1 MSKTDL
7 FTLEIIANSLMVTTE
22 EMFYAFA
29 RTAKSP
35 VIYEVLDFAVG
46 ITDAKG
52 NLIAQAP
59 GVPGF
64 SGVLDFVARKVL
76 RKWGSELYPGDV
88 IVDNVPYDAG
98 THLNDVTLAMPMF
111 WRDELIGII
120 LSKGHWSEVGGA
132 AFGSWNPNATE
143 VYQEGLIMPCV
154 KLYNA
159 GELNKDV
166 LEMILSNSRL
176 PEYTRGDI
184 EAQVASMRV
193 AMKRVHKLIEKY
205 GLDSVLKAMSK
216 LIEDGEKYAYQK
228 LKELPKGV
236 FEAEDYIDAALA
248 GKDDPV
254 HVKVKVEITDE
265 KFVADFTGSDPQVN
279 ISINSPFPA
288 TVSGVREVY
297 MAVTDPHAY
306 PTGGFFK
313 PLEVIAP
320 EGTIFN
326 PKPPAP
332 TSTYWESMAFA
343 SDLVWKALAPHV
355 PDKLTAG
362 HFLSI
367 IATIVG
373 GIDDRTGEPFAI
385 VEPQPGGWGAGYD
398 MDGTSGLV
406 AIGDGDTYIASSEV
420 YEKNFPIMVERYMLN
435 TEDGTGH
442 GKHRGGF
449 GVIREYR
456 ILNSKAI
463 VTIQVGRRDFPP
475 WGVAGGMPGPGN
487 RVLIYKGNKVLD
499 VRKITAEELSRGD
512 LISIRT
518 SGGGGWGDPLE
529 RDPKLVLED
538 VRNELIT
545 LETARNIYG
554 VVIDPE
560 KMNIDWDATRK
571 LREELRKKRNQRI

>member
-1 MSKTDL
+1 MGKGDL
-7 FTLEIIANSLMVTTE
+7 FTLEIIANNLMVTTE

-46 ITDAKG
+46 MTDAEG

-76 RKWGSELYPGDV
+76 RKWGSDLHPGDV
-88 IVDNVPYDAG
+88 IVDNVPYDDG

-111 WRDELIGII
+111 YRDELIGII

-143 VYQEGLIMPCV
+143 IYQEGIIMPCV

-159 GELNKDV
+159 GKLNKDV

-176 PEYTRGDI
+176 PEYTKGDI

-193 AMKRVHKLIEKY
+193 AMKRVYRLIEKY
-205 GLDSVLKAMSK
+205 GIDNVLRAMKK

-228 LKELPKGV
+228 LKELPKGE

-248 GKDDPV
+248 GTDKPV
-254 HVKVKVEITDE
+254 YVRVKVKITDE
-265 KFVADFTGSDPQVN
+265 KFIADFTGSDPQVN

-306 PTGGFFK
+306 PSGGFFK

-355 PDKLTAG
+355 PEKLTAG

-420 YEKNFPIMVERYMLN
+420 YEKNFPILVERYMLN

-442 GKHRGGF
+442 GKYRGGF

-487 RVLIYKGNKVLD
+487 RVLIYKGGKVLD

-538 VRNELIT
+538 FKNELIT

-560 KMNIDWDATRK
+560 KMEIDWEATKK
-571 LREELRKKRNQRI
+571 LRQELRQKRSRK